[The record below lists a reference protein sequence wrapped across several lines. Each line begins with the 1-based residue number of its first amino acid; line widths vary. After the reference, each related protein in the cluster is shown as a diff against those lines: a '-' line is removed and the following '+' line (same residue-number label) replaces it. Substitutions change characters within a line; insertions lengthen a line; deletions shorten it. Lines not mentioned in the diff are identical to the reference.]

1 MIMTKMSFNTQRNK
15 MRITEREL
23 RKIISEA
30 IVNELDP
37 CQQDVDEFIKY
48 ALRKYGEKA
57 LDCIETAVFAKKHE
71 IYGQ

>member
-1 MIMTKMSFNTQRNK
+1 

-30 IVNELDP
+30 ITNELDP
-37 CQQDVDEFIKY
+37 CQQEVDAFIES
-48 ALRKYGEKA
+48 ALQKYGEKA
-57 LDCIETAVFAKKHE
+57 LGCIETAVFAKKHE